1 MNRIFHIILFLLVA
15 ASIMGQ
21 HQISGIVINVANGE
35 RISFANIFVLKLNT
49 GTACNENGEFIIN
62 LPSGTHNINISAV
75 GFESETL
82 LANSNN
88 QSKSMVIK
96 LKPETIK
103 LSDDV
108 IVYGANQST
117 KIEGWLNST
126 DDIMQKS
133 EGVSLQRRANFAL
146 EPSIRGMSAGQIGV
160 VVDGMKIFSACIDRM
175 DPVTAYVEVE
185 NLKRMEVSKGSFDM
199 TQAASVGGTINM
211 ITQKADFSHP
221 LTIQAEMGYESVSKL
236 KRLRSEINISNTKWA
251 ARGTFSIKNS
261 SDYYAGKNRKIE
273 NSGYRK
279 NNYTFNFTNKFNN
292 RHSLEFAF
300 IGDNAYNIGYPV
312 LLMDATKAL
321 SQIYRLEHKWNNPF
335 ANLNYINSKIYYN
348 RIDHWMDDYNRD
360 VTQRP
365 IMTNM
370 YMPMFG
376 NTKTVGAMFEFLVIE
391 NSHSFKMILDFY
403 RVAAF
408 ADMTMI
414 SVFDDVS
421 DMYLINIGDAVLNN
435 SSATLDYN
443 WVPINRLRF
452 RANLRYDYSKRN
464 IHNEDARRLLEGFW
478 KSNEIEQTYNI
489 FSFSGAL
496 EYELEKGVAL
506 QLALAQSERLP
517 THIENYGFYLY
528 NYTDDYFYTG
538 NPTLKPELSRQIEF
552 STLLS
557 SESYYLKFN
566 TYYNNINNYISGLL
580 QSDEFKIF
588 TNISSAYITGAE
600 ISGSIN
606 LMPKLQFSANA
617 AYAYGYNREY
627 NESLPMI
634 PPLEGSI
641 GLQFIEEIFRLSVES
656 RFASKQTRIANTTTT
671 EDRTAAFIVFNFR
684 GQINLWNYFELKF
697 GVENITDKFY
707 NEHLAINNLPSR
719 GRNFYAGL
727 SFLFN
732 Q

>member
-1 MNRIFHIILFLLVA
+1 MNRIFHIIAFFLVA

-21 HQISGIVINVANGE
+21 HQISGIVINIANGE
-35 RISFANIFVLKLNT
+35 RISFANIFVLKLST
-49 GTACNENGEFIIN
+49 GTACNENGEFTIK
-62 LPSGTHNINISAV
+62 LPSGTHNIKISAV
-75 GFESETL
+75 GYESEIL
-82 LANSNN
+82 LVNANN
-88 QSKSMVIK
+88 QSKNIVIK
-96 LKPETIK
+96 LKHETIK

-108 IVYGANQST
+108 VVYGVNKTT

-126 DDIMQKS
+126 DDIMQKP

-175 DPVTAYVEVE
+175 DPVTAYIEVE
-185 NLKRMEVSKGSFDM
+185 NLKKMEISKGSFDM
-199 TQAASVGGTINM
+199 TQSASVGGTINM
-211 ITQKADFSHP
+211 ITKKADFSHP
-221 LTIQAEMGYESVSKL
+221 LAIQAEMGYESVSKL

-261 SDYYAGKNRKIE
+261 SDYYAGKNTKIE

-292 RHSLEFAF
+292 NHSFEFAF

-365 IMTNM
+365 VMTNM

-376 NTKTVGAMFEFLVIE
+376 NTKTVGAMVEFLVIE
-391 NSHSFKMILDFY
+391 NRHSFKMILDFY

-443 WVPINRLRF
+443 WVPTNKLRF
-452 RANLRYDYSKRN
+452 RSNLRYDYSMRD

-496 EYELEKGVAL
+496 EYELTKGIAFT
-506 QLALAQSERLP
+506 LAIAQSERLP

-552 STLLS
+552 STLFS
-557 SESYYLKFN
+557 SESYYFKFN
-566 TYYNNINNYISGLL
+566 AYYNNINNYISGLL

-600 ISGSIN
+600 ISGSIS
-606 LMPKLQFSANA
+606 LMSKLKFSANA

-627 NESLPMI
+627 NEPLPMI
-634 PPLEGSI
+634 PPLEGRI
-641 GLQFIEEIFRLSVES
+641 GLQFIEEKFRFSVES
-656 RFASKQTRIANTTTT
+656 RFASKQTKIANTTTT
-671 EDRTAAFIVFNFR
+671 EDRTAAFIIFNFR

-719 GRNFYAGL
+719 GRNFYTGL
-727 SFLFN
+727 SFLFD
-732 Q
+732 